1 MAVPRTQLL
10 RQHYKYS
17 GASRV
22 FNLLLKQERPT
33 KVITDLVVVRLYIV
47 ISSTLFERVV
57 SYVLNVVVPTVSC
70 MYQMRL
76 WTKLPTT

>member
-1 MAVPRTQLL
+1 M
-10 RQHYKYS
+10 
-17 GASRV
+17 
-22 FNLLLKQERPT
+22 LLKQERPT

-57 SYVLNVVVPTVSC
+57 SYVLNVVVPTVSY

-76 WTKLPTT
+76 WTKLPIT